1 MKISQF
7 KALIKEEVRKVLKE
21 SKPLAGEFIWIE
33 IEVNPDLK
41 LIASV
46 LDPAIVNK
54 IDDTIEKLYSA
65 REDKIA
71 NGQAPAQ
78 SYYSG
83 VNRLQ
88 SFIVAE
94 LKKKGV
100 NAIEGEGDDNGI
112 EINCYD

>member
-1 MKISQF
+1 MKAAEF
-7 KALIKEEVRKVLKE
+7 KKIIREEIQKVLKE

-71 NGQAPAQ
+71 NGQAPTQ

>member
-1 MKISQF
+1 MKIYEF
-7 KALIKEEVRKVLKE
+7 KKLIREEVRKILNE
-21 SKPLAGEFIWIE
+21 SKPLAGEFLWIE
-33 IEVNPDLK
+33 IGVNPDLK
-41 LIASV
+41 KIASV
-46 LDPAIVNK
+46 LDPNVIIK
-54 IDDTIEKLYSA
+54 IDNTIEKLYSA